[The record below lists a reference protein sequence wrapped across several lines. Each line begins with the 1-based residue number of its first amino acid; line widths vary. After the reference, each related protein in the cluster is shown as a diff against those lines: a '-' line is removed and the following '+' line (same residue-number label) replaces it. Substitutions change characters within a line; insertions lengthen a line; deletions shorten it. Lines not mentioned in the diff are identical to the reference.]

1 MVQCILV
8 ICILIMEY
16 CKLIEPEGY
25 VQTLL
30 YTQKE
35 NPYKNLLVLP
45 KTPNSY
51 NMNIIIVKGWIW
63 SVKLAK

>member
-1 MVQCILV
+1 
-8 ICILIMEY
+8 MEY